1 MEDEKARALDDGVAM
16 KLGFRSAVGVFARAL
31 ALVDSALPASLLLF
45 DTTRGLEPKTL
56 NEPKSSI
63 ETDADAIDA
72 KPGSSSRGV
81 AGNGKLALLKRLLL
95 DVIPLTGLGDIE
107 RCPARRLV
115 VVVVVVALVRSRE
128 RSRSRARL

>member
-1 MEDEKARALDDGVAM
+1 MDDERARALEDGVAI
-16 KLGFRSAVGVFARAL
+16 KLGFRSAVGVFAR

-45 DTTRGLEPKTL
+45 DTTRALEPKTL
-56 NEPKSSI
+56 SEPKSSI
-63 ETDADAIDA
+63 EADADADAIDA
-72 KPGSSSRGV
+72 APTPKPKPKPGSSSRGV

-115 VVVVVVALVRSRE
+115 GVVVVVVALVRS
-128 RSRSRARL
+128 